1 MDYIREEL
9 LRQQALLV
17 ILLTG
22 QRTEPLAEEWE
33 VRSDAG
39 EKLLPETA
47 PARRL
52 RQGRSGGADGELPWE
67 SALPEAATLWTALA
81 DPSAGEWAG
90 TAAERDAGAVR
101 RSSAAAW
108 EAPARTAG
116 EIPPEAG
123 EIRLVTEVR
132 RPESGRSADPAAL
145 SLAFQR
151 DARRYDGGFRLY

>member
-81 DPSAGEWAG
+81 DPSAGERAG
-90 TAAERDAGAVR
+90 TAAEKDAGVVR
-101 RSSAAAW
+101 RSAAAW
-108 EAPARTAG
+108 EAPARTTG